1 MRTVVAVTAP
11 VVAAGPNA
19 LTQSPTARSVA
30 AELCVAA
37 TVVALVVVILKFSVL
52 GFFAFVFVLVDLLEL
67 VDSLG
72 RTKLPGERSNPE
84 TERVDPL
91 TAFTLPVAM
100 AKDPRL
106 GKFRPDPGV
115 NDGRVPPFVPPAPD
129 PKRKPPAPGPV
140 PPPVAPPPPNRDW
153 PVHDPVEDAAT
164 TEMLRAAIVVFDD
177 FDGVPVTVTQ
187 SPEASELTASVT
199 DLEKIVVGVQLTV
212 VCPVLGLCTSM
223 VEPERAATLPL
234 APPGALAGAVAA
246 PAVEAIVVAVTSA
259 TAPLPMNRP
268 QRRLLV
274 LRLVGVSMS

>member
-11 VVAAGPNA
+11 VVVAGPNA

-30 AELCVAA
+30 EELCVAA
-37 TVVALVVVILKFSVL
+37 TVVALVVVILRFSVL
-52 GFFAFVFVLVDLLEL
+52 RLLGFFVFVLMDSLEL

-72 RTKLPGERSNPE
+72 RMKLPGEMTNPE

-100 AKDPRL
+100 AMDAGL

-129 PKRKPPAPGPV
+129 PKRKPPAPGPGRL
-140 PPPVAPPPPNRDW
+140 PVLPLPPNRDW
-153 PVHDPVEDAAT
+153 GVHDPVEDAAT
-164 TEMLRAAIVVFDD
+164 TEMLRAARVVFDD

-199 DLEKIVVGVQLTV
+199 ALEKVVVEVQLTEV
-212 VCPVLGLCTSM
+212 
-223 VEPERAATLPL
+223 
-234 APPGALAGAVAA
+234 
-246 PAVEAIVVAVTSA
+246 
-259 TAPLPMNRP
+259 
-268 QRRLLV
+268 
-274 LRLVGVSMS
+274 